1 MSAWGNALIRM
12 FLFVCVPLQCCL
24 PGWILWCRHLC
35 KYLLLCMPPL
45 FPPGVILFT
54 SLLPVSSSRSV
65 GQDPRGGSA
74 GQKTFSRGHHG
85 CYGVALVPSFTS
97 EDMPPKKIRRFSGVK
112 LKTLLRPPLKQKIAG
127 KFSVWSVCL
136 QYNIWDKSWS
146 YQP

>member
-45 FPPGVILFT
+45 FPPRVILFT
-54 SLLPVSSSRSV
+54 SLLPVSSSWSWDRV
-65 GQDPRGGSA
+65 PGRIRRAEDLFPRPPRLLWGGTSS
-74 GQKTFSRGHHG
+74 FVHFRRH
-85 CYGVALVPSFTS
+85 VP
-97 EDMPPKKIRRFSGVK
+97 EKMRRFSGVK
-112 LKTLLRPPLKQKIAG
+112 DSPPTPPPKKKIAR
-127 KFSVWSVCL
+127 KFSAWSVCL
-136 QYNIWDKSWS
+136 RYNIWDKSWS